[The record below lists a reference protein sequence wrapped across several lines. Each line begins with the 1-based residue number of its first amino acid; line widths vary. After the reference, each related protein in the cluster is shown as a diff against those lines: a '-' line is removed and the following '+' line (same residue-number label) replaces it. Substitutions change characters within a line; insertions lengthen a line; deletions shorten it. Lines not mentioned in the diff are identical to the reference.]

1 MSVQFRLWGLAFAV
15 LISIAFRGGA
25 QEPQQP
31 PVFPPI
37 PIDAK
42 EEQVRQAVGLVRA
55 GQKLTPKAW
64 PNGARVAVCL
74 SFDVDNEL
82 LWRRTPWPVPLSQ
95 GEYGA
100 TTGLPRVL
108 DLLDR
113 HSIAASFYIPA
124 MSAALHPQM
133 IQDIL
138 QRKRHEIGVHG
149 WMHENLTQ
157 VNDAAKEEQLLT
169 QSDRKSTRLN
179 S

>member
-1 MSVQFRLWGLAFAV
+1 MSSNFRMFLLGSLLSLLYVSRAA
-15 LISIAFRGGA
+15 G
-25 QEPQQP
+25 QEQP
-31 PVFPPI
+31 TPGFPSI
-37 PIDAK
+37 PIDAT
-42 EEQVRQAVGLVRA
+42 EEQIRQGVSLVRA

-82 LWRRTPWPVPLSQ
+82 LWRGTPLPVPLSQ

-113 HSIAASFYIPA
+113 QSVPASFYIPA

-138 QRKRHEIGVHG
+138 KRKRHEIGVHG
-149 WMHENLTQ
+149 WMHESLPAIG
-157 VNDAAKEEQLLT
+157 DAAKEEQLLT
-169 QSDRKSTRLN
+169 QSIDY
-179 S
+179 